1 MKLPWR
7 KKAQSLADRPNRPAR
22 KADESAPESYREG
35 ASCRF
40 SLRYSL
46 FKGLLADNN
55 RALEIMAE
63 LQSKMHGQSS
73 FDRQW
78 LQERVSSLAGHVGD
92 MVASLQQM
100 GPGRYDALNASLTQV
115 KNRIH
120 RALAKPMRMTDGP
133 AIVWFEDLDRSLEN
147 LAGVKA
153 ANLGEMSSVM
163 GLPVPPGFALTA
175 SAYKYFM
182 DFNQLL
188 PKLSQLLNSC
198 ELDDTEAVLQ
208 TSKAMRLLVL
218 EADLPKLLSDELL
231 TAVTELSAQS
241 PMGLALRSS
250 ALMEDNEP
258 GLAGQYETLLNVPPE
273 EIPCA
278 YKRVLA
284 SQFNPQALRRAFRR
298 DLKID
303 DLAMG
308 VAVMAMAPAQ
318 CSGVLYSLNPNDP
331 QSQVMMISAVRGL
344 GSGAVGGTVSSSMF
358 ITNKHEPI
366 KLLIEDI
373 VPQETMVVP
382 APESNV
388 YEVDVPREDACQA
401 CLAREQVL
409 KLAELGLKLEQHYD
423 RPVDVEWVLQPDGEI
438 SLLQV
443 RPLRIIMKD
452 LTPADYTRQVMG
464 HRVLLQGGV
473 MASPGVESGRVVHV
487 KDEDEITKVA
497 DGDIIVAPS
506 SLPEFALALDHA
518 GAVVTEVGGAAS
530 HLAAVARE
538 VHVPALFGVENA
550 SQLLEEGSEVTVDAD
565 RQIVY
570 EGKVDSLIRMH
581 KRRMLALSETPAF
594 QTLDKVLSVV
604 TPLHMTDPRSPDFK
618 PESCRS
624 MHDITRYAHEM
635 AVSEMFRYAEEKPHD
650 IEEAHDLAIHQLVA
664 DFPLELLLIDIGGGL
679 KENVR
684 GNSVTMDQILS
695 IPMRAL
701 VKGLISIPWRGPGP
715 ASPEALAKSKETRL
729 KEAAQY
735 AARPNYSIISL
746 NYLNLS
752 SRLGFHFST
761 LDTYCSDET
770 NDNYIRF
777 MFNGGGADADRRRR
791 RTRFVGEVLM
801 RSGFRVKLHED
812 QLQSR
817 VDKYPRQRLKQMLA
831 LIGRLW
837 VYTRQMDM
845 LMFSDAVVDWYIE
858 EFMRQH
864 GVGGQDT

>member
-7 KKAQSLADRPNRPAR
+7 KKDKTTAGRLSKPVRSADDLSPDTY
-22 KADESAPESYREG
+22 KEG
-35 ASCRF
+35 AACRF

-63 LQSKMHGQSS
+63 LQSKMHGQSP
-73 FDRQW
+73 FDRDW
-78 LQERVSSLAGHVGD
+78 LKDRVTELEHHVGD
-92 MVASLQQM
+92 MVASLKQM
-100 GPGRYDALNASLTQV
+100 GPGRYDALDNSLAQV
-115 KNRIH
+115 RNRVLH
-120 RALAKPMRMTDGP
+120 ALRKPMRMTDGP
-133 AIVWFEDLDRSLEN
+133 AIVWFEDIDRSLEN

-153 ANLGEMSSVM
+153 ANLGEMFSVM
-163 GLPVPPGFALTA
+163 NLPVPHGFALTA

-182 DFNQLL
+182 DYNQLL
-188 PKLSQLLNSC
+188 PRLRELIGGC
-198 ELDDTEAVLQ
+198 DLDDTEKVLE

-218 EADLPKLLSDELL
+218 QADLPKLLSDELS
-231 TAVTELSAQS
+231 TAISELSQYS
-241 PMGLALRSS
+241 PVGLALRSS

-298 DLKID
+298 DLKIE

-358 ITNKHEPI
+358 ITNKQEPI

-373 VPQETMVVP
+373 IPQETMVVP

-388 YEVDVPREDACQA
+388 YEVNVPEDDSSRP
-401 CLAREQVL
+401 CLTRDQVL
-409 KLAELGLKLEQHYD
+409 RLAQLGLELERHYD
-423 RPVDVEWVLQPDGEI
+423 SPVDVEWVLQPDGEI
-438 SLLQV
+438 RLLQV

-452 LTPADYTRQVMG
+452 LTPADYSRQVMG
-464 HRVLLQGGV
+464 HRVLLQGGIT
-473 MASPGVESGRVVHV
+473 ASPGVESGQVVHV
-487 KDEDEITKVA
+487 KDEEEITKVA
-497 DGDIIVAPS
+497 DGDIIVAPN
-506 SLPEFALALDHA
+506 SLPEYALALDHA

-550 SQLLEEGSEVTVDAD
+550 SALLEEGTEVTVDAD

-570 EGKVDSLIRMH
+570 EGKVESLIRMH
-581 KRRMLALSETPAF
+581 KRRLLALSETPAF
-594 QTLDKVLSVV
+594 QVLDKVLAVV

-618 PESCRS
+618 PESCRT
-624 MHDITRYAHEM
+624 MHDITRFSHEM
-635 AVSEMFRYAEEKPHD
+635 AVSEMFRYAEEKPHET
-650 IEEAHDLAIHQLVA
+650 EESHDLDIYRLVA

-679 KENVR
+679 KNDVS
-684 GNSVTMDQILS
+684 GDTVTMDQILS
-695 IPMRAL
+695 TPMRAL
-701 VKGLISIPWRGPGP
+701 VKGLVSIPWRGPGP
-715 ASPEALAKSKETRL
+715 AAPEALAKSKETRL

-735 AARPNYSIISL
+735 AARPNYAILSL

-777 MFNGGGADADRRRR
+777 MFNGGGADPDRRRR

-817 VDKYPRQRLKQMLA
+817 VDKYPRNRLKDMLA
-831 LIGRLW
+831 VIGRLW

-858 EFMRQH
+858 EFMRQY
-864 GVGGQDT
+864 GVGGRDI

>member
-7 KKAQSLADRPNRPAR
+7 KKQKDGADRPKRSAR
-22 KADESAPESYREG
+22 TADSMPVGTYPEG

-73 FDRQW
+73 FDRDW
-78 LQERVSSLAGHVGD
+78 LQSRVAMMARHVHD
-92 MVASLQQM
+92 MVASLKQM
-100 GPGRYDALNASLTQV
+100 GPGHYDALDTALTQV
-115 KNRIH
+115 KNRINQ
-120 RALAKPMRMTDGP
+120 ALLKPMRMTDGP
-133 AIVWFEDLDRSLEN
+133 ALVWFEELDRSLEN
-147 LAGVKA
+147 LTGVKA
-153 ANLGEMSSVM
+153 ANLGEMLSVM
-163 GLPVPPGFALTA
+163 GLPVPRGFALTA

-188 PKLSQLLNSC
+188 PKLRDLLANC
-198 ELDDTEAVLQ
+198 DLDDTESVLA

-218 EADLPKLLSDELL
+218 EADLPKLLSEELL
-231 TAVTELSAQS
+231 TATTELSEYS
-241 PMGLALRSS
+241 PIGLALRSS

-258 GLAGQYETLLNVPPE
+258 GLAGQYDTLLNVPPE
-273 EIPCA
+273 EVPCA

-298 DLKID
+298 DMKIE

-358 ITNKHEPI
+358 ITNKQSPI

-373 VPQETMVVP
+373 VPQETMFVP

-388 YEVDVPREDACQA
+388 YEVNVPAEDVSKP
-401 CLAREQVL
+401 CLNREQVL
-409 KLAELGLKLEQHYD
+409 RLAQLGLELEQHYD
-423 RPVDVEWVLQPDGEI
+423 RPVDVEWVLRPDGEL

-452 LTPADYTRQVMG
+452 LTPADYNRQVSG

-473 MASPGVESGRVVHV
+473 TASPGVESGRVVHV
-487 KDEDEITKVA
+487 QDEDELTKVT
-497 DGDIIVAPS
+497 DGDIIVAPN
-506 SLPEFALALDHA
+506 SLPEYALALDHA

-550 SQLLEEGSEVTVDAD
+550 SKLLEEGMEVTVDAD

-570 EGKVDSLIRMH
+570 EGKVESLIRMH
-581 KRRMLALSETPAF
+581 KRRLLALSETPAF

-604 TPLHMTDPRSPDFK
+604 TPLHLTDPRSPDFK

-624 MHDITRYAHEM
+624 MHDITRFAHEM
-635 AVSEMFRYAEEKPHD
+635 AVREMFRYAEEKPHETEECRDLD
-650 IEEAHDLAIHQLVA
+650 IYRLIA

-679 KENVR
+679 RNDVR
-684 GNSVTMDQILS
+684 GNSVVMDQILS
-695 IPMRAL
+695 LPMRAL
-701 VKGLISIPWRGPGP
+701 VQGLVSIPWRGPGP
-715 ASPEALAKSKETRL
+715 AAPEALAKSKETRL
-729 KEAAQY
+729 KEASQY
-735 AARPNYSIISL
+735 ATRPNYAILSL

-777 MFNGGGADADRRRR
+777 MFNGGGADSDRRRR

-817 VDKYPRQRLKQMLA
+817 VDKYPRERLKKMLV

-858 EFMRQH
+858 EFMRQY
-864 GVGGQDT
+864 GVGDQDD